1 VNAIGTETV
10 TRQASPDLLQLVRS
24 SLEDDKAIDPVSID
38 LSGKTSIADTMV
50 IASGTSQRHIATM
63 AQHLLERLKAAGL
76 KGLGAEGSGQSD
88 WILIDAGDVI
98 VHLFKGEL
106 RQFYDLEKLW
116 GTALPE
122 VMRMQA

>member
-1 VNAIGTETV
+1 
-10 TRQASPDLLQLVRS
+10 
-24 SLEDDKAIDPVSID
+24 
-38 LSGKTSIADTMV
+38 MV

-76 KGLGAEGSGQSD
+76 KGLSAEGGGQSD

-98 VHLFKGEL
+98 VHLFKSEL

-116 GTALPE
+116 GGAPPE
-122 VMRMQA
+122 AVRLHA